1 MSHYNDARGEALDQ
15 ATSRR
20 LGRLRTMPVETGRLD
35 QMLRAAVPAVVGV
48 DEAASSSRWS
58 IGYFLRPMRAV
69 AASLILI
76 AGIAALLLV
85 NSSGAALASTE
96 QMARMH
102 EDLVSGRVPVTE
114 VKSLEE
120 AGQMLGGKGA
130 AVPSLPS
137 MPTGATQ
144 PQAHVMACCI
154 KSVQNKRVACVLLK
168 SEGVPVTMAVADAKD
183 VRSPKSPVVVH
194 SGTRYHVQSSGSLN
208 MVMTEREG
216 RWVCLIAELPA
227 ERLMGLAAHLEF

>member
-1 MSHYNDARGEALDQ
+1 
-15 ATSRR
+15 
-20 LGRLRTMPVETGRLD
+20 
-35 QMLRAAVPAVVGV
+35 
-48 DEAASSSRWS
+48 
-58 IGYFLRPMRAV
+58 
-69 AASLILI
+69 
-76 AGIAALLLV
+76 
-85 NSSGAALASTE
+85 
-96 QMARMH
+96 
-102 EDLVSGRVPVTE
+102 
-114 VKSLEE
+114 
-120 AGQMLGGKGA
+120 
-130 AVPSLPS
+130 

-216 RWVCLIAELPA
+216 RWGVPD
-227 ERLMGLAAHLEF
+227 RRAAGRAADGTGGTPRVLGFSSASRP